1 MRNKDVIYAANSTT
15 VDAAK
20 AMTFFQVVMNTAN
33 SPITTALN
41 VYALKFA
48 IAGTAPSVIT
58 GGVAAPV
65 TTTP

>member
-1 MRNKDVIYAANSTT
+1 MRNKDVIYASNSTT

-20 AMTFFQVVMNTAN
+20 AMTFFNLVMGTAN
-33 SPITTALN
+33 NPITTALN
-41 VYALKFA
+41 IYALKFA

-58 GGVAAPV
+58 GVTGGV

>member
-1 MRNKDVIYAANSTT
+1 MRNKDVIYASNNPT

-20 AMTFFQVVMNTAN
+20 AMTFFRLVMATAN
-33 SPITTALN
+33 DPITTALN

-58 GGVAAPV
+58 SVAPV
-65 TTTP
+65 VTSPR